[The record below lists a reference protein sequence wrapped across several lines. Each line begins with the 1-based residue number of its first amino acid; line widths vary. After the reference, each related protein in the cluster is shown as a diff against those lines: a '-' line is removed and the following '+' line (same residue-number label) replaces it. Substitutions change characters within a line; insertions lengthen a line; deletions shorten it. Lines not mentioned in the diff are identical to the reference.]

1 MFCCGGSPTT
11 EEEEEEYE
19 LNTGMSMPLDQ
30 ALNRDKGE
38 SKQYEKESDKSE
50 PKKSSSWL
58 QMIGEA
64 VQSGSVSA
72 TTTATDL
79 ANKITSGVDV
89 SAQEIS
95 KFLNSLRFTN
105 EPRKSAKVGH
115 AVSVRVPS
123 TVSQASTADSEATTE
138 SITDSKG
145 IRMVDYRSFPL
156 KGYVDLPSA
165 LVSMLKWTAMD
176 HYLIIGRPTM
186 APSAGLKGY
195 KDVTPKKE
203 RSNSPFIVVIDE
215 PDKLGTFKD
224 NKYIWVEFALG
235 DTFMLDVSGMKSMD
249 DYAKVLSKKG
259 RWNFKDR
266 RKKFAKGPILHEF
279 IDLPA
284 NKEFVDS
291 LWPLY
296 AQTGEKNGFT
306 VLTKEEFF
314 EFHLTVPDL
323 KISIAWDTS
332 DPKNRKM
339 ISFCTGVIW
348 RDVIMP
354 MWCGTDYEN
363 DLNRSCATYFNILY
377 SYVEKAIESPSITWV
392 DLGASHRK
400 AKMAIG
406 FQPYPFSGY
415 FRCKNSIV
423 QIFVESLM
431 DKYYKPEKLINDP

>member
-11 EEEEEEYE
+11 EEDYE

-30 ALNRDKGE
+30 ALNRGNEESMKDEKASEQAEGKG
-38 SKQYEKESDKSE
+38 
-50 PKKSSSWL
+50 SSSWL

-72 TTTATDL
+72 SSTATDL
-79 ANKITSGVDV
+79 VNKISSGMDV
-89 SAQEIS
+89 SGKEIS
-95 KFLNSLRFTN
+95 KFFDSLKFTN
-105 EPRKSAKVGH
+105 TPKTGAKVGH
-115 AVSVRVPS
+115 AVSIRIPS
-123 TVSQASTADSEATTE
+123 SVSQASTADSEATVESTTE
-138 SITDSKG
+138 AKG
-145 IRMVDYRSFPL
+145 VRMVDYRSFPM

-176 HYLIIGRPTM
+176 HYLIVGRPTM

-195 KDVTPKKE
+195 KDVTSKKE
-203 RSNSPFIVVIDE
+203 RSNSPFIVVIDD
-215 PDKLGTFKD
+215 PDQLGTFKD

-235 DTFMLDVSGMKSMD
+235 DTFMLDVSKMTSMD
-249 DYAKVLSKKG
+249 DYGKVLSKKG

-266 RKKFAKGPILHEF
+266 RKKFAKGPIEHEF

-284 NKEFVDS
+284 DREFVDG

-306 VLTKEEFF
+306 VLSKDEFF
-314 EFHLTVPDL
+314 DFHLNVPDL

-332 DPKNRKM
+332 DRENKKI
-339 ISFCTGVIW
+339 ISFCTGVVW

-377 SYVEKAIESPSITWV
+377 SYVEKAIESPSINWV

-415 FRCKNSIV
+415 FRCKNSLV

-431 DKYYKPEKLINDP
+431 EKYYKPDRLINDP